1 MKLEVK
7 KLIYDLDQAIDLII
21 NFTDG
26 KRLADYQ
33 ADVLLRSAVERQFE
47 IIGEALNRLKKVD
60 PGMLARVS
68 DYGRI
73 IGFRN
78 VLAHGYDI
86 ISDEIVWDIVE
97 HKLLGLRQEIDDIKR
112 DFGME

>member
-1 MKLEVK
+1 MTSTRRLTWSST
-7 KLIYDLDQAIDLII
+7 LTA
-21 NFTDG
+21 G
-26 KRLADYQ
+26 KGWADYQ
-33 ADVLLRSAVERQFE
+33 DDVLLRSAVERQFE

-60 PGMLARVS
+60 PGLLARIS

-86 ISDEIVWDIVE
+86 ISDDIVWDIVE
-97 HKLLGLRQEIDDIKR
+97 ASYRGYAKR
-112 DFGME
+112 

>member
-1 MKLEVK
+1 MELEVK
-7 KLIYDLDQAIDLII
+7 KLVYDLDQAIDLII
-21 NFTDG
+21 NFTAG

-33 ADVLLRSAVERQFE
+33 GDVLLRSAVERQFE
-47 IIGEALNRLKKVD
+47 IIEEALNRLKRVD
-60 PGMLARVS
+60 PSLLTRIS

-97 HKLLGLRQEIDDIKR
+97 SYRGYAKR
-112 DFGME
+112 